1 MIEAL
6 NVMNPAYKH
15 TRFLACPP
23 ASGLPQRFGVVTACN
38 SNGDVVDEA
47 QNVAATTTLRRQLEN
62 ANRTF
67 FPVTGCSTDLAHQE
81 PGFGVVCQSAEEV
94 VELGR
99 TWRQEAVFWVE
110 DGIVHLLPCGAG
122 ERTVVGRWDA
132 MVHTGTEAA
141 VRTRPSD
148 FQGRARRALRKNFPG
163 AADSKGYVRVPD
175 ENLVA
180 GVRLEQFEA
189 DLRRGAGDELR
200 MKFCALHSSA
210 ALAVNTFAPFKK
222 RPGDVVLLGSGGFT
236 SLEFEKPLPTGLKGT
251 PPNLDVWLEREQEVI
266 AVESKLLEYFEPKEA
281 KFKDKYQRTAL
292 HWTEPCWWEVLE
304 DAKAAGKRHLDVAQ
318 LVKHYF
324 GISNHVRKN
333 SVGSATL
340 LYLFWE
346 PLNWMDVAVCRQH
359 RAEVEE
365 LAKRVAN
372 SGVKFLWMTYPQ
384 LWEAW
389 SAVPLLV
396 PHAAN
401 LKARYGVSM

>member
-1 MIEAL
+1 
-6 NVMNPAYKH
+6 MNPEYKRS
-15 TRFLACPP
+15 RFLACPP
-23 ASGLPQRFGVVTACN
+23 EGGVPIRFGVVTACN
-38 SNGDVVDEA
+38 PNGVVAGEA
-47 QNVAATTTLRRQLEN
+47 QNVAATAILRRQLQD
-62 ANRTF
+62 AGRTF
-67 FPVTGCSTDLAHQE
+67 FHVTGCSPDLVHQE

-99 TWRQEAVFWVE
+99 TWQQEAVFWVE

-132 MVHTGTEAA
+132 MVHTGTQAA
-141 VRTRPSD
+141 ATKRPPD
-148 FQGRARRALRKNFPG
+148 FHGRARRALQQNFSG
-163 AADSKGYVRVPD
+163 TADSKGYVRVPD

-180 GVRLEQFEA
+180 GVRLEDFEA

-210 ALAVNTFAPFKK
+210 ALAANTFAPFKA
-222 RPGDVVLLGSGGFT
+222 RPEDLVLVGSGSFNR
-236 SLEFEKPLPTGLKGT
+236 LEFEKPLPTGLKGT

-266 AVESKLLEYFEPKEA
+266 AIESKLLEYFQPKKA

-292 HWTEPCWWEVLE
+292 PQRDECWWEVLE
-304 DAKAAGKRHLDVAQ
+304 EAKTAGKRHLDVAQ

-333 SVGSATL
+333 VVGRATL

-346 PLNWMDVAVCRQH
+346 PLNWTDVAVCRQH

-365 LAKRVAN
+365 LAKRVAG
-372 SGVKFLWMTYPQ
+372 SRVKFEWMTYPQ
-384 LWEAW
+384 LWETW
-389 SAVPLLV
+389 SAVPLLA